1 MEVVNPPAN
10 RMDAIVAARYAPP
23 VLPQLMNAFPPGDYL
38 KYMPKF
44 TREEDITVE
53 EHLVAFYS
61 YADNQNI
68 ENEDVWMRVFIQS
81 LFGEARKW
89 FRCLAPGSITSIEAL
104 DEAFLRHWGDKKDFL
119 YYITEFGSLKRK
131 EGESISDFSKRFNKM
146 YKKIPDEIKPT
157 EAMEKISYAS
167 SFDSEFCLLLRE
179 RRSSSLVQMQDVSL
193 EVESNIIA
201 SDKLRGKSDRDRRKN
216 RAESS
221 TSNSLVVHSQVDEL
235 TKLVKS
241 LSTEIEKL
249 KSEGRQPYRNAQNTE
264 NRGNFLRPNN
274 APQILPRDPRNR
286 ERDDQRIQA
295 PFQSNLVADE
305 EEEKVEVD
313 PEIHCLG
320 DSSPSPH
327 LTQSSYEKY
336 LMDIQINEL
345 SKGEQ
350 TKENASR
357 YNLRSKKNE
366 EKSASLNQPV

>member
-1 MEVVNPPAN
+1 MEVVNPLAN
-10 RMDAIVAARYAPP
+10 RMDAIVATIYSPP
-23 VLPQLMNAFPPGDYL
+23 VLPQLMNAFPLGDYL
-38 KYMPKF
+38 ICMPMF
-44 TREEDITVE
+44 IREEDIIVE
-53 EHLVAFYS
+53 EHLATFYS
-61 YADNQNI
+61 YVDNQNI
-68 ENEDVWMRVFIQS
+68 ENEDVWMRVFIQI

-89 FRCLAPGSITSIEAL
+89 FRCLAPGSIMSIEAL

-131 EGESISDFSKRFNKM
+131 EGESISDISKRFNKM

-157 EAMEKISYAS
+157 EAMSKISYAS
-167 SFDSEFCLLLRE
+167 SFDYEFCLLLRE
-179 RRSSSLVQMQDVSL
+179 RRSSSLVQMQDVAL
-193 EVESNIIA
+193 EVASNIIS

-235 TKLVKS
+235 KKIVKP

-249 KSEGRQPYRNAQNTE
+249 KSEGREPYRNAQNTE

-274 APQILPRDPRNR
+274 DPQILPRDPRNR
-286 ERDDQRIQA
+286 ERDDQRIEA
-295 PFQSNLVADE
+295 PFQSNLVVDE

-313 PEIHCLG
+313 PEIHYLG

-327 LTQSSYEKY
+327 LTQSSYEQY

-350 TKENASR
+350 MKENASR